1 MLQKQMRVGA
11 ELPFEFDWRP
21 WLEGSAIASFSV
33 TQEGGLTVGAVTN
46 SAGLVRAVVGM
57 PTSSRPGVK
66 YLTCS
71 VVTNEAPPRRD
82 SRTIEITTLKR

>member
-1 MLQKQMRVGA
+1 MIQKQMRVGA

-33 TQEGGLTVGAVTN
+33 TQEGGLTVVSQSN
-46 SAGLVRAVVGM
+46 SAGLVTAVVSM
-57 PTSSRPGVK
+57 PSSSRPGAK

-71 VVTNEAPPRRD
+71 VVTNETAPRRD
-82 SRTIEITTLKR
+82 SRTFEIATLKR